1 MNFNDVQKMNALAS
15 ELRKNNFAGSSVD
28 AFQQAQ
34 DIVKVRHELNSQGLI
49 SREHSAVQ
57 DPAALFEKR
66 FQLILD
72 MNNKK
77 YEQEFALLRSALN
90 QLSSELSSVRSEL
103 QKARSVVSEVPK
115 QKEVQQP
122 LKTEVK
128 ESHPRQGNFTSS
140 DVDIQKM
147 FYFGSKR

>member
-1 MNFNDVQKMNALAS
+1 MNISDVQKMNALAS
-15 ELRKNNFAGSSVD
+15 ELRKNHFAGSSVD

-34 DIVKVRHELNSQGLI
+34 DIVNTRQDHSQVI
-49 SREHSAVQ
+49 PSREHVVQ
-57 DPAALFEKR
+57 DQSALFEKR

-90 QLSSELSSVRSEL
+90 QLANEFSSVRGEL
-103 QKARSVVSEVPK
+103 EKARSQIQEAPK
-115 QKEVQQP
+115 VHKEVQQP

-128 ESHPRQGNFTSS
+128 EAHPRQGNFTSS
-140 DVDIQKM
+140 DVDIKKM
-147 FYFGSKR
+147 FYFGSKK